1 MTGPG
6 GRSGEQPRRLAWAGA
21 GLAVLYVVVAALT
34 AQLASRPVLPLF
46 DGFAPPMP
54 YAWVNPPPARAGD
67 NVPPKPVE
75 RDVGLGPGGTPATN
89 ASTDDAQAIVG
100 LNTGSVP
107 ANPPDTAVK
116 VRIIP
121 GDAGT
126 LGPLPAG
133 LRVVSN
139 AYRVE
144 LAYVPSGTPVTRLPA
159 KGTIALTAADAGDR
173 MLYSADGQ
181 TWQEVTFRPYGTDH
195 GVFTEL
201 ETPGW
206 FVVASSTTAGSSGG
220 RGSDAL
226 RTVLLVLAGVVPVIG
241 AVLVLRLPSPVPV
254 APAPRSRSGG
264 TKKGGKKTGKRRR

>member
-1 MTGPG
+1 
-6 GRSGEQPRRLAWAGA
+6 
-21 GLAVLYVVVAALT
+21 VAA
-34 AQLASRPVLPLF
+34 S
-46 DGFAPPMP
+46 
-54 YAWVNPPPARAGD
+54 
-67 NVPPKPVE
+67 
-75 RDVGLGPGGTPATN
+75 N

-121 GDAGT
+121 GDAGA
-126 LGPLPAG
+126 LGPLPPG

-206 FVVASSTTAGSSGG
+206 FVVASSTSAGSAGSS
-220 RGSDAL
+220 GSDAL
-226 RTVLLVLAGVVPVIG
+226 RTVLLVLVGVIPVIG
-241 AVLVLRLPSPVPV
+241 ALLVLRLPSPVPV
-254 APAPRSRSGG
+254 TPSARPAPRRRSGG
-264 TKKGGKKTGKRRR
+264 TKRGGKKTGKRRR